1 VVSVNSSRPYFF
13 RTLVAF
19 AALLLLALSPACKR
33 SVITKHEYMY
43 VSAAETSLRDRVAT
57 LYSKVGTVHNGDR
70 VDVLERQKRF
80 VRVRTDGGIEGWIE
94 QRSLISQEVF
104 DGFQKLQQEGKDV
117 NVQAHGTTRA
127 ELNMHLTPSRDG
139 EHLYQLKEGE
149 KVEVLKRAT
158 TDKNA
163 PKPPPP
169 PKPGA
174 PSGKGQPAGKDQ
186 KLPSL
191 GPTAGV
197 SSPPSPTATV
207 QPAPPTSAK
216 PPASSAAKTAAGAA
230 DKSKEAEPPKLVM
243 EDWYLVRNSAG
254 KVGWVLMRMIDL
266 DVPLD
271 IAQYAEGQ
279 RIMGYFV
286 LNTVQETIDDQDK
299 QMPQYLVLLNEPK
312 DGLARDY
319 NQIRVFTRNR
329 NRHRYETAYRERN
342 LEGYFPVK
350 TGHAMFDKEGDLP
363 TFTIRRKTDDGQM
376 VDVTYKMNG
385 PIVRR
390 VPTPEEIAAQ
400 KAKHDADSAARQQP
414 KASGH
419 AQKPATQQKPAAKK
433 KKKHH

>member
-1 VVSVNSSRPYFF
+1 MNSPRPYFF
-13 RTLVAF
+13 RILAAF

-43 VSAAETSLRDRVAT
+43 VSAPETSLRDRVAT
-57 LYSKVGTVHNGDR
+57 LYAKTGTVHNGDR
-70 VDVLERQKRF
+70 VDVLERQRRF
-80 VRVRTDGGIEGWIE
+80 VRVRTDSGVEGWVE
-94 QRSLISQEVF
+94 QRSLVTQEVF
-104 DGFQKLQQEGKDV
+104 DGFQKLQHEGKDQ

-139 EHLYQLKEGE
+139 ERLYQLKEGE
-149 KVEVLKRAT
+149 KVEVLKRGT

-169 PKPGA
+169 PKPA
-174 PSGKGQPAGKDQ
+174 AAAAKGQPAGKDQ
-186 KLPSL
+186 K
-191 GPTAGV
+191 
-197 SSPPSPTATV
+197 PPSPAPPASAPAPSQPAVV
-207 QPAPPTSAK
+207 QPAPAASTKSPVRSATK
-216 PPASSAAKTAAGAA
+216 TGAAAAA
-230 DKSKEAEPPKLVM
+230 DKAKPAEPPKPAM

-279 RIMGYFV
+279 RILGYFV
-286 LNTVQETIDDQDK
+286 LNTVQETIDDQAK

-312 DGLARDY
+312 DGLAWDY

-329 NRHRYETAYRERN
+329 NKHRYETAYRERN
-342 LEGYFPVK
+342 MQGYFPVK
-350 TGHAMFDKEGDLP
+350 TGHAVFDKEGDLP
-363 TFTIRRKTDDGQM
+363 TFTIRKMFDNGQI
-376 VDVTYKMNG
+376 VEVTYKMNG

-390 VPTPEEIAAQ
+390 VPTPEELAAQ
-400 KAKHDADSAARQQP
+400 KAKHDGDLAARQQA

-419 AQKPATQQKPAAKK
+419 AQKPAPQPKPAAKK

>member
-1 VVSVNSSRPYFF
+1 
-13 RTLVAF
+13 
-19 AALLLLALSPACKR
+19 
-33 SVITKHEYMY
+33 M
-43 VSAAETSLRDRVAT
+43 
-57 LYSKVGTVHNGDR
+57 HNGDR
-70 VDVLERQKRF
+70 VDVLERQRRF
-80 VRVRTDGGIEGWIE
+80 VRVRTDAGVEGWVE
-94 QRSLISQEVF
+94 QRSLVTQDVF
-104 DGFQKLQQEGKDV
+104 DGFQKLPQEGKDQ

-169 PKPGA
+169 PKPAAPGA
-174 PSGKGQPAGKDQ
+174 KGQPAGKDQ
-186 KLPSL
+186 KQPRQRSL
-191 GPTAGV
+191 RARRRQV
-197 SSPPSPTATV
+197 NRPSPNLLQRQARRPQLRRQRRLAAT
-207 QPAPPTSAK
+207 
-216 PPASSAAKTAAGAA
+216 AA
-230 DKSKEAEPPKLVM
+230 DKAKAAEPPKPVM
-243 EDWYLVRNSAG
+243 EDWYLVRNSSG
-254 KVGWVLMRMIDL
+254 RVGWVLMRMIDL

-279 RIMGYFV
+279 RILGYFV
-286 LNTVQETIDDQDK
+286 LNTVQETIDDQAK

-312 DGLARDY
+312 DGLAWDY

-329 NRHRYETAYRERN
+329 NKHRYETAYRERN

-363 TFTIRRKTDDGQM
+363 TFTIRKMYDNGQI

-390 VPTPEEIAAQ
+390 VPTPEELAAQ
-400 KAKHDADSAARQQP
+400 KAKHDADTSRAP
-414 KASGH
+414 ASGEAREFQ
-419 AQKPATQQKPAAKK
+419 AQVKGKVKEQAQAALRRAPPRSVCASRETVLALRDGRCGNKRRRGAPK
-433 KKKHH
+433 